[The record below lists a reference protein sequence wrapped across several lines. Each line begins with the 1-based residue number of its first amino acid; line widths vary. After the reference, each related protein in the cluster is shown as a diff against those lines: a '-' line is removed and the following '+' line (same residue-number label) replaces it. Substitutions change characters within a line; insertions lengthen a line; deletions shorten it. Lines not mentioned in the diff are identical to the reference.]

1 MEMLL
6 SAIVG
11 AVLGLL
17 ITVLFEEQVFAGR
30 RRVTKWLAL
39 TFYRPKRIA
48 LSPQT
53 FVLGNFSTSW
63 IMIDGD
69 GQSTYIPETIACLVN
84 DTPLSLPPEV
94 IELRSRIE
102 SREAARKTDGLSY
115 QWNGPYYAL
124 ERYAIGRTIPDECM
138 EVVLS
143 FRPTDY
149 FTFQATVMSLDVSL
163 GDPHNSFTL
172 RQKYLEHHAS
182 SQPLPFLANGFG
194 INLIILTSDRKLLL
208 SRRED
213 IVGARPGELDVSVAE
228 GVHPLLDRATTHH
241 GPDLYRTAIRGAQ
254 EEVGVELVQSEI
266 TFLGFGVDMDYYQWQ
281 MLGVARI
288 SETAERVLNSRR
300 RGTGG
305 KWEAKRIEV
314 IDSDPF
320 NVLQYIKIHGMWST
334 GLATLYLALVHEYGR
349 KQVNDVVE
357 RLFH

>member
-1 MEMLL
+1 MLGAL
-6 SAIVG
+6 VG

-17 ITVLFEEQVFAGR
+17 MTVLFEEQVLAAKR
-30 RRVTKWLAL
+30 RMTKWLAL
-39 TFYRPKRIA
+39 TFYRPKVITHN
-48 LSPQT
+48 PET
-53 FVLGNFSTSW
+53 FVLGNLRTSW

-69 GQSTYIPETIACLVN
+69 GQSVYVPETITCLVN

-102 SREAARKTDGLSY
+102 SREVTRKADGLSY
-115 QWNGPYYAL
+115 QWNGPFYAL
-124 ERYAIGRTIPDECM
+124 ERFAVGRTIPEECM
-138 EVVLS
+138 EVVLT
-143 FRPTDY
+143 FRPSDY

-163 GDPHNSFTL
+163 GDPLNSFTL
-172 RQKYLEHHAS
+172 RQRYLEHHAS

-194 INLIILTSDRKLLL
+194 INLVILTGDRKLLL

-213 IVGARPGELDVSVAE
+213 SVGARPGELDVSVAE
-228 GVHPLLDRATTHH
+228 GVQPLLDRATTYH

-254 EEVGVELVQSEI
+254 EEVGIELIQSEI
-266 TFLGFGVDMDYYQWQ
+266 TFLGFGVDMNYYQWQ

-314 IDSDPF
+314 IDSDPLK
-320 NVLQYIKIHGMWST
+320 VWPYIKTHGMWST
-334 GLATLYLALVHEYGR
+334 GLATLYLALVNEYGR
-349 KQVNDVVE
+349 KQVNDVAE
-357 RLFH
+357 KLFR